1 MRAAVIAI
9 LAVLAAC
16 SQPVPEAETE
26 RSTRSAPAKPAETT
40 EPAIA
45 IAPAAAPRL
54 TLFADGFIVDGQRA
68 APLRFGNT
76 RADVIAA
83 VRAELGSAATSAN
96 AECGAG
102 AMEFARFGDLT
113 LNFLDGV
120 FVGWLAGPEADAVT
134 VDGVLLGST
143 LGAIKRERSAALVSE
158 STLEGEFE
166 YASSDGGTIG
176 GFLSGEGDA
185 AQVTQLYAGVNCFFR

>member
-16 SQPVPEAETE
+16 GEQAPEGE
-26 RSTRSAPAKPAETT
+26 RAARTAKAKPAEPVPPPVAV
-40 EPAIA
+40 PA
-45 IAPAAAPRL
+45 AAAPRL
-54 TLFADGFIVDGQRA
+54 TLFADGIIVDGERA
-68 APLRFGNT
+68 APLRFGN
-76 RADVIAA
+76 AKAAVIAA
-83 VRAELGSAATSAN
+83 VGTELGDAANSAN

-102 AMEFARFGDLT
+102 AMEFAKFGDLT

-176 GFLSGEGDA
+176 GFLSGEGDEA
-185 AQVTQLYAGVNCFFR
+185 RVMQLYAGVNCFFR